1 MIHTTFYF
9 RIQIRLLIYKGVWP
23 LMLWSSTSKQPCS
36 KTSMEL
42 TAHVQMVIS
51 QVRYNL
57 FLLME
62 KGSCKYFFQNIG
74 NLF

>member
-1 MIHTTFYF
+1 
-9 RIQIRLLIYKGVWP
+9 
-23 LMLWSSTSKQPCS
+23 
-36 KTSMEL
+36 MEL

-62 KGSCKYFFQNIG
+62 KGSFKYSFQNIG
-74 NLF
+74 FLFLNYQYI